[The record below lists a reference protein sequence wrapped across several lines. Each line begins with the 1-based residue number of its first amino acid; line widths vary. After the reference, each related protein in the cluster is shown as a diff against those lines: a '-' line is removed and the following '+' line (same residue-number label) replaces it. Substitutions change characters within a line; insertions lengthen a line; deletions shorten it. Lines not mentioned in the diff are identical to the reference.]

1 MGSKPG
7 KPDAID
13 QEIRASR
20 ENIGRRIEEL
30 QSRLQKDVRSV
41 RRETRGQ
48 AQQMMGGAGGQAD
61 LNKLMNERPL
71 GALAG
76 AAGVGAFLGFISNS
90 VHMPRR
96 GGRNRANAL
105 DSDEDI
111 ETSKSNGGR
120 GNGLGLAALLATVAS
135 PVTDVLRD
143 ELRDLMRE
151 GVRSIKRREGDSR
164 TSSADTSKTPGY

>member
-20 ENIGRRIEEL
+20 ESIGRRIEEL
-30 QSRLQKDVRSV
+30 QSRVQKDVRSV
-41 RRETRGQ
+41 RTETRGQ
-48 AQQMMGGAGGQAD
+48 AQKMMGGAGGQAD

-76 AAGVGAFLGFISNS
+76 AAGVGAFLGFLSNS

-96 GGRNRANAL
+96 SGRNRADSF

-111 ETSKSNGGR
+111 ETSNGR
-120 GNGLGLAALLATVAS
+120 GNGLGLAALLTTVAS

-143 ELRDLMRE
+143 ELRDLLRE
-151 GVRSIKRREGDSR
+151 GVKSIRGRDGDSR
-164 TSSADTSKTPGY
+164 ATSADSGKTPSY

>member
-1 MGSKPG
+1 MGPKPG

-13 QEIRASR
+13 QEIKAYR
-20 ENIGRRIEEL
+20 ENIGRRIHDL
-30 QSRLQKDVRSV
+30 QSRLQKDVHSV
-41 RRETRGQ
+41 RTETRGQ
-48 AQQMMGGAGGQAD
+48 AQKMMGGAGGQAD

-76 AAGVGAFLGFISNS
+76 AAGVGACLGFLSNS
-90 VHMPRR
+90 VQVSRR
-96 GGRNRANAL
+96 SGRNRADAF

-111 ETSKSNGGR
+111 ETSNGR

-143 ELRDLMRE
+143 ELRDLMHE
-151 GVRSIKRREGDSR
+151 GVKSIRGRDGESR
-164 TSSADTSKTPGY
+164 TTSADSGKTPGY

>member
-20 ENIGRRIEEL
+20 ENLGRRIEEL

-71 GALAG
+71 SAVAG
-76 AAGVGAFLGFISNS
+76 AAGVGAFLGFLSNS
-90 VHMPRR
+90 VHIPRR
-96 GGRNRANAL
+96 GRRNRADAF

-111 ETSKSNGGR
+111 ETSNGR
-120 GNGLGLAALLATVAS
+120 GNGLGIAALLATVAS

-151 GVRSIKRREGDSR
+151 GVKSIRRREGE
-164 TSSADTSKTPGY
+164 SSASSTDTGKTPGY

>member
-1 MGSKPG
+1 MGSRPG

-20 ENIGRRIEEL
+20 ESIGRRIEGL
-30 QSRLQKDVRSV
+30 QSRVQKDVRSI
-41 RRETRGQ
+41 RTETRGQ
-48 AQQMMGGAGGQAD
+48 AQKMMGGAGGQAD

-76 AAGVGAFLGFISNS
+76 AASVGAFLGFLSNS
-90 VHMPRR
+90 VHMPHR
-96 GGRNRANAL
+96 GGRNRADAF

-111 ETSKSNGGR
+111 ETSNER
-120 GNGLGLAALLATVAS
+120 GNGLGLATLLATVAS

-143 ELRDLMRE
+143 ELRDLVRE
-151 GVRSIKRREGDSR
+151 GVRSIKRQDSEPGA
-164 TSSADTSKTPGY
+164 TSADSGKTPGY

>member
-41 RRETRGQ
+41 RTETRGQ
-48 AQQMMGGAGGQAD
+48 AQKMMGGAGGQAD
-61 LNKLMNERPL
+61 LNKMMNERPL
-71 GALAG
+71 SALAG
-76 AAGVGAFLGFISNS
+76 AAGVGAFLGFLSNS

-96 GGRNRANAL
+96 GGRNSASAL

-111 ETSKSNGGR
+111 ETSDGR
-120 GNGLGLAALLATVAS
+120 GNGLGLSALLATVAS

-151 GVRSIKRREGDSR
+151 GVKSIRRREGGAS
-164 TSSADTSKTPGY
+164 TNSTDTGNTPGY

>member
-1 MGSKPG
+1 MGTKPG

-20 ENIGRRIEEL
+20 ENIGRRIEDL

-41 RRETRGQ
+41 KTETRGQ
-48 AQQMMGGAGGQAD
+48 AQKVMGGAGGQAD
-61 LNKLMNERPL
+61 LNKLMNDRPL

-76 AAGVGAFLGFISNS
+76 AVGVGAFLGFLSNS

-96 GGRNRANAL
+96 GGRNNANAF
-105 DSDEDI
+105 DSDEDV
-111 ETSKSNGGR
+111 ETSNGR

-151 GVRSIKRREGDSR
+151 GVKSIRRREGGSS
-164 TSSADTSKTPGY
+164 TSSTDTGKTPGY

>member
-13 QEIRASR
+13 QEIREQR
-20 ENIGRRIEEL
+20 ENIGRRIQDL
-30 QSRLQKDVRSV
+30 QTRLQKDVRSV
-41 RRETRGQ
+41 RTETRGQ

-61 LNKLMNERPL
+61 LNKLMHERPL
-71 GALAG
+71 SALAG
-76 AAGVGAFLGFISNS
+76 AAGVGAFLGFLSNNIRI
-90 VHMPRR
+90 PRG

-105 DSDEDI
+105 DSDEGN
-111 ETSKSNGGR
+111 ETANSGR
-120 GNGLGLAALLATVAS
+120 GDGLGIAALLATVAS

-151 GVRSIKRREGDSR
+151 GVRSIKRRDGDSR
-164 TSSADTSKTPGY
+164 TGSTDTGKTPGY